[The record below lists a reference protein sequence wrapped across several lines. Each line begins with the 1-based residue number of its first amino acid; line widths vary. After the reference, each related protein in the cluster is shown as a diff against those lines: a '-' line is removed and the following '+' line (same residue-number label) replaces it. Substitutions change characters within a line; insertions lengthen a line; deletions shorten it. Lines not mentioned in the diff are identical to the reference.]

1 MEQLGE
7 EGSSGRRQVQGK
19 EIAGCLGTAG
29 LLKDL
34 PRPGIRTFSSLAE
47 RCEDFGGEI

>member
-7 EGSSGRRQVQGK
+7 EGSSGCRQVLGK
-19 EIAGCLGTAG
+19 EIGCLGTAG

-34 PRPGIRTFSSLAE
+34 PPLGIRTFSSLAE
-47 RCEDFGGEI
+47 SCEDFGGEI